1 MSANEINSGNF
12 GNGRMRFRFR
22 RKMLYWLFQT
32 TCVTIMVASITFVA
46 PKLELFWRYIKQK
59 KKNKNENFLSFDF
72 LRILSLTKEF

>member
-59 KKNKNENFLSFDF
+59 KKKTKMRTFF
-72 LRILSLTKEF
+72 RLTFSEFSP